1 MSDESDNEVYSSF
14 WPVLI
19 VAVALTAW
27 FGFQAVE
34 SYNQKS
40 ALNTEFEAGVP
51 TITQAQTA
59 QSKLYALAQ
68 DLIQVSAKDSNA
80 AEIVKEAQIQV
91 HKADDSSSS
100 AASSSDSSD
109 SSKTNSTP

>member
-14 WPVLI
+14 WPLLI
-19 VAVALTAW
+19 VAVALIGW
-27 FGFQAVE
+27 LGYQAVE

-40 ALNTEFEAGVP
+40 ALNTEFEAAVP
-51 TITQAQTA
+51 TINKAQDA
-59 QSKLYALAQ
+59 QSKLYAVAQ
-68 DLIQVSAKDSNA
+68 DLIQVSAKDANA

-91 HKADDSSSS
+91 HKADDSTP
-100 AASSSDSSD
+100 SSDSSD